1 MYERLERP
9 MEFELPPEGIP
20 WHRPNEWALR
30 ADRLPHIWC
39 SGCGIGIAVNA
50 FVAALGEVKMDL
62 HRLAIVSSIGCMG
75 SV

>member
-9 MEFELPPEGIP
+9 MEFELPPGDGP
-20 WHRPNEWALR
+20 WHHPNEWALW
-30 ADRLPHIWC
+30 ADRLPLIWC

-50 FVAALGEVKMDL
+50 FVAALDEVKMDL
-62 HRLAIVSSIGCMG
+62 NRLAVVSGIGCTG